1 MADNPFQRLTG
12 PGPLGK
18 RLSEALGQERFGLLD
33 LATILSRQTIQDRWF
48 KDTTVHLD
56 GYTFERCRFD
66 RCQLVTE
73 HATYILRNCVIS
85 PDCGV
90 FFGEPAL
97 KTVRLLMQ
105 TLYDKKRISPMKGE
119 EKIFPQQNS
128 DGTFT
133 LE

>member
-1 MADNPFQRLTG
+1 MADNPFERLTD
-12 PGPLGK
+12 PGPLAE
-18 RLSEALGQERFGLLD
+18 RLSEALGQQRSPFMGLL
-33 LATILSRQTIQDRWF
+33 LARLTIQDRWF

-73 HATYILRNCVIS
+73 YATFVLRNCVIS
-85 PDCGV
+85 PDCGIY
-90 FFGEPAL
+90 FNGAAL
-97 KTVRLLMQ
+97 KIARLLMQ
-105 TLYDKKRISPMKGE
+105 VLHGKQRINPVKGE
-119 EKIFPQQNS
+119 EGIFPQQNP